1 MNNLPLRSLLL
12 NEIRSIINTA
22 LPKGGNK
29 LAIENFL
36 MSIAQ
41 NETVDNAAA
50 NLKSDAEIGHW
61 NEETVSAICDGI
73 LLAADMVEGD

>member
-12 NEIRSIINTA
+12 NEIRSIVNGA

-29 LAIENFL
+29 AAIENFL

-50 NLKSDAEIGHW
+50 NLKADAELGRW

-73 LLAADMVEGD
+73 LLAADMVEEN